1 MTAPAMAPISIE
13 ERLATVEATLAAFI
27 AEERVW
33 RNQFVEDQR
42 EYRRD
47 TIARFDAQA
56 ATLAE
61 YRQETTA
68 ALVEHRQETTAALAE
83 HRQEATAALAEHRQE
98 TIAALAE
105 HRQAINARFD
115 AQAAA
120 LSEYRRETAESFA
133 EYRRETNARFDEV
146 IAELREQRRQMDAR
160 MDRMYLAIMGFM
172 GAVIVAGVGGVIAI
186 LASNG

>member
-1 MTAPAMAPISIE
+1 MTAPAMSPISIE

-61 YRQETTA
+61 YRRETNARFDAQTA
-68 ALVEHRQETTAALAE
+68 ALAEYRRETAGALAEHRQETTAALAK
-83 HRQEATAALAEHRQE
+83 HRQE

-105 HRQAINARFD
+105 HRQEINARFDARFD

-120 LSEYRRETAESFA
+120 LA

-146 IAELREQRRQMDAR
+146 IAELREQRRQTDAR

-186 LASNG
+186 IASNG